1 MFRVIVWSSHLDR
14 TKPRELDGESV
25 MKAYEELNWDRNLDR
40 AVGTLLMLGFALS
53 MALVGCEK
61 RERVL
66 EIDTPGADVTIEKKT
81 DLTGDQK
88 IEIKKTDSELRE

>member
-1 MFRVIVWSSHLDR
+1 
-14 TKPRELDGESV
+14 
-25 MKAYEELNWDRNLDR
+25 MKAYEELTWDRGVDR

-61 RERVL
+61 REKIL
-66 EIDTPGADVTIEKKT
+66 EIDTPGADVTIEKRT

-88 IEIKKTDSELRE
+88 IEIKERSSPVTTD